1 MKPRQ
6 RQAAILEHLQKQGKC
21 SVEDLAHYFD
31 TTGTTIRKDLVLLEN
46 SGAVIRTYGGVVL
59 NKDEADPPID
69 HKTLINTH
77 QKALIAEAAVK
88 FIHDGD
94 SIILDAGSTVLQMI
108 PLLSR
113 FNNITV
119 MTNSL
124 HIVNALSEF
133 DSEQTIL
140 MPGGT
145 FRKKSASFHGQLAEN
160 AFDHFSFDKL
170 FMGTDGIDLNAGVT
184 TFNEVFSVSKAMCN
198 AAREVILM
206 ADSSKFGRKSPNIV
220 CSLESVDK
228 LITDAGI
235 DPAFKKALEAKGIDV
250 IVTGEKMSD
259 FLLNAGRQTLL
270 LELQEASRL
279 PERLGEDFVR
289 AANTIIHCEGKV
301 IVAGIGKSG
310 HIGKKIAAT
319 LASTGTPAFFVHP
332 AEALHGDLGMIE
344 SRDVMLFIS
353 YSGSAK
359 ELDLIIPRLQEKS
372 VALLAMTGKSR
383 SPLALAAKATL
394 DISVEREACPMHLA
408 PTSSTVNTLMM
419 GDALAMAVMQARGF
433 NEEDFA
439 RSHPAGALGARLLN
453 KVHHLMRTDD
463 AIPQVKLD
471 TSVMDAMLELS
482 RTGLGLVAVCD
493 NDRQV
498 KGVFTD
504 GDLRRWLV
512 GGGKLEARVSE
523 AMTQG
528 GLTLNADSRAIEAKE
543 VLMKRKITAAPVVD
557 EHGRLCGAIN
567 LQDFYQAGII

>member
-88 FIHDGD
+88 FIQDGD

-228 LITDAGI
+228 LITDAAI
-235 DPAFKKALEAKGIDV
+235 DPAFKKALEA
-250 IVTGEKMSD
+250 
-259 FLLNAGRQTLL
+259 NAGRQTLL

-523 AMTQG
+523 AMTRG

>member
-6 RQAAILEHLQKQGKC
+6 RQAAILEYLQKQGKC

-46 SGAVIRTYGGVVL
+46 SGAVIRTYGGVM
-59 NKDEADPPID
+59 
-69 HKTLINTH
+69 INTH

-235 DPAFKKALEAKGIDV
+235 DPAFKKALEEKGIDV
-250 IVTGEKMSD
+250 IVTGE
-259 FLLNAGRQTLL
+259 
-270 LELQEASRL
+270 
-279 PERLGEDFVR
+279 
-289 AANTIIHCEGKV
+289 
-301 IVAGIGKSG
+301 
-310 HIGKKIAAT
+310 
-319 LASTGTPAFFVHP
+319 
-332 AEALHGDLGMIE
+332 
-344 SRDVMLFIS
+344 RD
-353 YSGSAK
+353 
-359 ELDLIIPRLQEKS
+359 E
-372 VALLAMTGKSR
+372 
-383 SPLALAAKATL
+383 
-394 DISVEREACPMHLA
+394 
-408 PTSSTVNTLMM
+408 
-419 GDALAMAVMQARGF
+419 
-433 NEEDFA
+433 
-439 RSHPAGALGARLLN
+439 
-453 KVHHLMRTDD
+453 
-463 AIPQVKLD
+463 
-471 TSVMDAMLELS
+471 
-482 RTGLGLVAVCD
+482 
-493 NDRQV
+493 
-498 KGVFTD
+498 
-504 GDLRRWLV
+504 
-512 GGGKLEARVSE
+512 
-523 AMTQG
+523 
-528 GLTLNADSRAIEAKE
+528 
-543 VLMKRKITAAPVVD
+543 
-557 EHGRLCGAIN
+557 
-567 LQDFYQAGII
+567 

>member
-88 FIHDGD
+88 FIQDGD

-113 FNNITV
+113 FN
-119 MTNSL
+119 
-124 HIVNALSEF
+124 
-133 DSEQTIL
+133 
-140 MPGGT
+140 
-145 FRKKSASFHGQLAEN
+145 KKSASFHGQLAEN

-250 IVTGEKMSD
+250 IVTGEK
-259 FLLNAGRQTLL
+259 
-270 LELQEASRL
+270 
-279 PERLGEDFVR
+279 
-289 AANTIIHCEGKV
+289 
-301 IVAGIGKSG
+301 
-310 HIGKKIAAT
+310 
-319 LASTGTPAFFVHP
+319 
-332 AEALHGDLGMIE
+332 
-344 SRDVMLFIS
+344 
-353 YSGSAK
+353 
-359 ELDLIIPRLQEKS
+359 
-372 VALLAMTGKSR
+372 
-383 SPLALAAKATL
+383 
-394 DISVEREACPMHLA
+394 
-408 PTSSTVNTLMM
+408 
-419 GDALAMAVMQARGF
+419 
-433 NEEDFA
+433 NE
-439 RSHPAGALGARLLN
+439 
-453 KVHHLMRTDD
+453 
-463 AIPQVKLD
+463 
-471 TSVMDAMLELS
+471 
-482 RTGLGLVAVCD
+482 
-493 NDRQV
+493 
-498 KGVFTD
+498 
-504 GDLRRWLV
+504 
-512 GGGKLEARVSE
+512 
-523 AMTQG
+523 
-528 GLTLNADSRAIEAKE
+528 
-543 VLMKRKITAAPVVD
+543 
-557 EHGRLCGAIN
+557 
-567 LQDFYQAGII
+567 